1 MGLVTPPGLVFRE
14 LLHQSPR
21 TTVFR
26 ARDTGT
32 GSDLIVKSP
41 SNPIPQA
48 DEIASY
54 RQECH
59 YCNLLQAESAR
70 CLEHAGQ
77 IYLLRPDC
85 HGRPLAQLQPDC
97 LDLHR
102 LLNQALQQLQILAR
116 AGVVHQ
122 EIQPGHLIWSQASGL
137 RLVGWSAA
145 TGRATNPAD
154 LRYRAP
160 EQTGR
165 LQRAVD
171 ARTDLYGLGISL
183 WECLSGRP
191 PFHDLHDPLELIHAL
206 LARELPPVAGD
217 LGPMV
222 AHLLAKDPEQRFA
235 TPEAA
240 RHQMPLPFLGRQA
253 EIDRLEERLEQVCQG
268 GQCTVLITGSPG
280 MGKSALLRQLGQRWS
295 TRPRLW
301 LGRGRYLGFAPQ
313 RGLQGLWAALEEV
326 LGRILASPE
335 SERLWW
341 QQRLG
346 QKLDLY
352 RDLLVTLVPSLNHCL
367 CVSKSS
373 TPPLTV
379 SPSVPVAVAALVA
392 CLARPCW
399 PLVLLLD
406 DLHQADEDSRKLLEF
421 LLADPSIQGLLV
433 LATCPSSPDQ
443 LLQAPQAV
451 CQSLP
456 PLNPQEIAAYLSS
469 VQHPL
474 AQDPALDARCQGN
487 PLMLRW
493 LLTGWPGQQAGPDVL
508 ELLLEQF
515 QQLPEPSRQA
525 LIRAAG
531 LGQRFHPA
539 DLADDLQVSPA
550 LLQEQLKEALQ
561 LGLIESL
568 DGGYQFCHEAVHR
581 AAYQALCPEQRARQ
595 HLNWGNRLADKA
607 HRGVVEQAEQLR
619 LGLPAMSTDQERLRF
634 AALALRASAQLR
646 QTGAFERALVLLGA
660 ARQASAQAWHSDY
673 PLRLAVVHEFHRLCL
688 IQGEHD
694 QVQEAL
700 DEIWRQSRNLVD
712 QIPAWISHIRLLMA
726 RGEVDAA
733 YQVARQFLVRAG
745 RPLEFQAGPASLGR
759 ALLHTLWV
767 LRGRTPESL
776 RPLAETHDP
785 LLRAIQEVQTLSA
798 PLQARVQP
806 ETLPLGILRDVR
818 CLLQDGL
825 TAEGAQC
832 WTGFGLLLCQGLQQ
846 VPLGMRFAEL
856 ALFQVQRLNRPDI
869 WPRVALLAYLMVF
882 PWGRPLELIRPE
894 MDRIAQQALAWG
906 DTMVGFLASLVGGIM
921 DMALGRPLPQVLQHT
936 REVQARMALHQHRD
950 GLSEMQALEAAV
962 EALQQGPPTALP
974 GPLQPQTDP
983 LQAATLYLQ
992 LQQALVFQNH
1002 QRALQLVEQGAEIM
1016 TSPVV
1021 SALSFLFFTYAG
1033 LVYHRSQ
1040 RPSQARRAERRVA
1053 RWTSHVPARKW
1064 RLSWLRA
1071 AGLRA
1076 SQASFVA
1083 TLESYE
1089 QALQGARQQGFC
1101 NDAALIAEEV
1111 ADYLQP
1117 LRPAL
1122 AQDYRAQAAA
1132 LYRQWGAS
1140 AKADQLQ
1147 PPKPPQAS
1155 LLNLDLQT
1163 IVRAAQ
1169 ALSGEIEL
1177 PALLRQ
1183 MVKLSLENAGGQRGL
1198 LLLHQEQAWSLAVQA
1213 RAGEEADLLQ
1223 HEVDLDQA
1231 HPLVPT
1237 SVLRYTFQTRQLL
1250 IVNEPL
1256 LSPQFASDDF
1266 FKSNRPLSL
1275 LCLPLQHGGEL
1286 VGLLYLEHSLAPHAL
1301 VAERAEVLRTLSAQM
1316 AISLQNARHFA
1327 KIQSQ
1332 HRQILA
1338 EQDLRHQEALKL
1350 QALQSRKEALA
1361 AVLSI
1366 ASHDLRNPLAV
1377 IQMWIHQL
1385 GPEPESQ
1392 RLLQVQR
1399 NVEAACHRANSLIAT
1414 YLDVASLERGRMLE
1428 LRRCEVALDALLETE
1443 IEFLLD
1449 TLTPEQRSQA
1459 CLQWELSPVRAWV
1472 DPERIRQVVGNLV
1485 GNSLKYCPPGTPIHI
1500 SLSSGEHDW
1509 ELQVI
1514 DEGPGIPPEQQ
1525 PRLFEP
1531 FERRS
1536 SLIQG
1541 SGLGLWIC
1549 RVIVEAHE
1557 GQWGLDS
1564 PWNGRG
1570 CRFWC
1575 RIPRGAGTL
1584 T

>member
-1 MGLVTPPGLVFRE
+1 MGLVTPPGLVFRK

-21 TTVFR
+21 TTVFSAR
-26 ARDTGT
+26 AADTGAE
-32 GSDLIVKSP
+32 LIVKSP
-41 SNPIPQA
+41 ANPIPQA
-48 DEIASY
+48 EEIASY
-54 RQECH
+54 RRECD

-85 HGRPLAQLQPDC
+85 QGRPLDQLQPGSI
-97 LDLHR
+97 DLHR
-102 LLNQALQQLQILAR
+102 LLNQALQQLEILER

-122 EIQPGHLIWSQASGL
+122 EIQPGHLIWSEGSGL

-171 ARTDLYGLGISL
+171 SRTDLYGLGISL
-183 WECLSGRP
+183 WQCLSGRP
-191 PFHDLHDPLELIHAL
+191 PFHDLNDPLELIHAL
-206 LARELPPVAGD
+206 LARELPPVAGE

-222 AHLLAKDPEQRFA
+222 ACLLAKDPAQRFA

-240 RHQMPLPFLGRQA
+240 RQRMPLPFLGRQA
-253 EIDRLEERLEQVCQG
+253 EVDCLEERLEQVRQG

-280 MGKSALLRQLGQRWS
+280 MGKSAFLRQLGQRWS
-295 TRPRLW
+295 TRPQLW

-313 RGLQGLWAALEEV
+313 RGLQGVLTALEEV

-341 QQRLG
+341 QQHLG
-346 QKLDLY
+346 QALEIY
-352 RDLLVTLVPSLNHCL
+352 RDLLITLVPSLKHCL
-367 CVSKSS
+367 PGSTSS
-373 TPPLTV
+373 SRSPLT
-379 SPSVPVAVAALVA
+379 PSAPVALAALVA
-392 CLARPCW
+392 CLARPSW
-399 PLVLLLD
+399 PLVLLID

-421 LLADPSIQGLLV
+421 LVADPSIQGLLL
-433 LATCPSSPDQ
+433 LATCPSSLDQ
-443 LLQAPQAV
+443 LPQAHQPV
-451 CQSLP
+451 RLPLP
-456 PLNPQEIAAYLSS
+456 PLNSREIADYLGSIH
-469 VQHPL
+469 HPL
-474 AQDPALDARCQGN
+474 AHDPALQARCQGN
-487 PLMLRW
+487 PMLLRW
-493 LLTGWPGQQAGPDVL
+493 LLSGWPRQPAGPDVL

-515 QQLPEPSRQA
+515 QQLPGPGRQA

-531 LGQRFHPA
+531 LGQRFHPT
-539 DLADDLQVSPA
+539 DLAEDLQIPPL
-550 LLQEQLKEALQ
+550 LLQEQLNEALQ
-561 LGLIESL
+561 LGLIEGL
-568 DGGYQFCHEAVHR
+568 DEGYQFCHEEVHR
-581 AAYQALCPEQRARQ
+581 AAYRALDPEQRARQ
-595 HLNWGNRLADKA
+595 HLDWGKRLANKA
-607 HRGVVEQAEQLR
+607 QRGVVEQAEQLR
-619 LGLPAMSTDQERLRF
+619 LGLPAMSSQPERLQF
-634 AALALRASAQLR
+634 AALALRASALLR
-646 QTGAFERALVLLGA
+646 QTGAFERALVLLRA

-700 DEIWRQSRNLVD
+700 DEIWRHSRSLVD

-726 RGEVDAA
+726 RGQVESA
-733 YQVARQFLVRAG
+733 YQVARQFLYRAG
-745 RPLEFQAGPASLGR
+745 RPLEFQAGPVSLSG

-767 LRGRTPESL
+767 LRGRNPESL
-776 RPLAETHDP
+776 RQLEETHDP

-856 ALFQVQRLNRPDI
+856 ALYQVQRLNRPDI

-882 PWGRPLELIRPE
+882 PWGRPLELIRPD

-906 DTMVGFLASLVGGIM
+906 DTMVGFLARLVGGIM
-921 DMALGRPLPQVLQHT
+921 DLALGRPLPQVLQYA
-936 REVQARMALHQHRD
+936 RETQARMALHQHRD
-950 GLSEMQALEAAV
+950 GLSQIQALEAAI
-962 EALQQGPPTALP
+962 EALQYGPSGASGGTIQSPA
-974 GPLQPQTDP
+974 DP

-1002 QRALQLVEQGAEIM
+1002 QQALQLVELGAEIM

-1040 RPSQARRAERRVA
+1040 QPSLARRAERRVA
-1053 RWTSHVPARKW
+1053 RWASHVPARKW
-1064 RLSWLRA
+1064 RLNWLRA

-1083 TLESYE
+1083 TLEHYE
-1089 QALQGARQQGFC
+1089 QALQGARRQGLC
-1101 NDAALIAEEV
+1101 HDAAMIAEEV

-1117 LRPAL
+1117 LRPSL

-1140 AKADQLQ
+1140 AKADRLQ
-1147 PPKPPQAS
+1147 PPEPPQAS
-1155 LLNLDLQT
+1155 PINLDLQT
-1163 IVRAAQ
+1163 ILRAAQ

-1198 LLLHQEQAWSLAVQA
+1198 LLLHEEQAWALAVQA
-1213 RAGEEADLLQ
+1213 RAGEEPALLQ
-1223 HEVDLDQA
+1223 QQIDLNQA

-1237 SVLRYTFQTRQLL
+1237 SVLRYTCQTRQLL
-1250 IVNEPL
+1250 IVNEPF

-1266 FKSNRPLSL
+1266 FQSSRPLSL
-1275 LCLPLQHGGEL
+1275 LCLPLQHGAEL

-1327 KIQSQ
+1327 KVQSQ

-1338 EQDLRHQEALKL
+1338 QQDLRHQEALEL

-1414 YLDVASLERGRMLE
+1414 YLDVARLERGRMLE
-1428 LRRCEVALDALLETE
+1428 LRRCEVALDSLLETE

-1472 DPERIRQVVGNLV
+1472 DPERFRQVVGNLV

-1500 SLSSGEHDW
+1500 GLHCSEQSW

-1514 DEGPGIPPEQQ
+1514 DEGPGIPADQQ

-1536 SLIQG
+1536 SAIQG

-1549 RVIVEAHE
+1549 RVIVEAHQ

-1575 RIPRGAGTL
+1575 RVPVGAGTP